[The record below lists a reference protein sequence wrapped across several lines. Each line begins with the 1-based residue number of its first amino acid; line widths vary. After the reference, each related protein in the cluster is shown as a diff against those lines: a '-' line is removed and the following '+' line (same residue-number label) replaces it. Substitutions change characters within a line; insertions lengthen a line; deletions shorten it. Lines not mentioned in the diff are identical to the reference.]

1 MASLGHVSSTALT
14 GAEAPVFEAATVTKV
29 VKQTAKTTDEVQN
42 LRTELAEMKELVAAL
57 VATQA
62 PVKEPT
68 TRSRAKAT
76 DEVKATDEAK
86 EG

>member
-1 MASLGHVSSTALT
+1 MANLGHVSSTALT
-14 GAEAPVFEAATVTKV
+14 GGEAPVFEAATVAKV
-29 VKQTAKTTDEVQN
+29 VKQTAKTNDEVQN

-57 VATQA
+57 VAAQAPVEA

-68 TRSRAKAT
+68 TRGHAKAA
-76 DEVKATDEAK
+76 DEVK

>member
-14 GAEAPVFEAATVTKV
+14 GEEAPVFEAAAVTKV
-29 VKQTAKTTDEVQN
+29 VKQTAKTNDEVQN

-57 VATQA
+57 VAA
-62 PVKEPT
+62 KEPVKEPT

-76 DEVKATDEAK
+76 DEVK

>member
-14 GAEAPVFEAATVTKV
+14 GQEAPVFEAAGVTDV
-29 VKQTAKTTDEVQN
+29 VKQTAKTNDEVQN

-57 VATQA
+57 VAA
-62 PVKEPT
+62 KEPVKEPT
-68 TRSRAKAT
+68 TRNRAKAT
-76 DEVKATDEAK
+76 DEVK

>member
-1 MASLGHVSSTALT
+1 MANLGHVSSTALT
-14 GAEAPVFEAATVTKV
+14 GEEAPVFEAATVTKV
-29 VKQTAKTTDEVQN
+29 VKQTAKTNDEVQN

-57 VATQA
+57 VAA
-62 PVKEPT
+62 KEPVKEPT

-76 DEVKATDEAK
+76 DEAK

>member
-1 MASLGHVSSTALT
+1 MANLGHVSSTALT
-14 GAEAPVFEAATVTKV
+14 GEEAPVFEAATVTKV
-29 VKQTAKTTDEVQN
+29 VKQTAKTNDEVQN

-57 VATQA
+57 VAAQA
-62 PVKEPT
+62 PVKEPVKEPT

-76 DEVKATDEAK
+76 DEVN